1 MAVQPF
7 YIPCFFML
15 IPSIALYSQP
25 TIYPVFVIMQLMMFY
40 GKTLRGPD
48 TGRRR
53 CGLSQSTGHCALAI
67 GVKHLQSPPCFW
79 VLLRRK
85 RGQVRREEVQLRKEE
100 MQVRR
105 RGGQV
110 LQGRSSA
117 PEGEEG
123 RHRGVRALASAY
135 VLRPWT
141 GSALVFRRSGV
152 MTEE

>member
-1 MAVQPF
+1 VLILSPSLMPGVGVIAIEVVIIGVGGGGHSAVVVHHHTT
-7 YIPCFFML
+7 
-15 IPSIALYSQP
+15 IAIIGVL
-25 TIYPVFVIMQLMMFY
+25 VIVI
-40 GKTLRGPD
+40 
-48 TGRRR
+48 GRV
-53 CGLSQSTGHCALAI
+53 S
-67 GVKHLQSPPCFW
+67 VKHLQSPPCFW